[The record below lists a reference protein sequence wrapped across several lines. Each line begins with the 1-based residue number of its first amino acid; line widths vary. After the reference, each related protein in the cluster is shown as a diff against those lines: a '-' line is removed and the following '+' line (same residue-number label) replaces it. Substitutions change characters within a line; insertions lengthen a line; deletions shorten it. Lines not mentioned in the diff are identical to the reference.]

1 MFRSKQRITWF
12 ALKPELS
19 AITPARSSVFIVRSR
34 WSNDTDSGRNSAKAI
49 APADAMPVDDK
60 NSRFNA
66 VLRVKAVRR
75 D

>member
-1 MFRSKQRITWF
+1 M
-12 ALKPELS
+12 
-19 AITPARSSVFIVRSR
+19 TPAKSSGFIVRSR

-49 APADAMPVDDK
+49 APDDIRPVDDK
-60 NSRFNA
+60 NNRFSA

>member
-1 MFRSKQRITWF
+1 MLRSKQRITWLP
-12 ALKPELS
+12 LKPELS
-19 AITPARSSVFIVRSR
+19 AMTPAKSSGFIVRSR

-49 APADAMPVDDK
+49 APDDIRPFDDK
-60 NSRFNA
+60 NNRFSA